1 MKGESPMIAPV
12 CGLRSGAPVGDRQE
26 RDNRRRSPPAHG
38 ARASAPSPPTTPVR
52 HRRPAG
58 PAWRVNL
65 TMPLQAQHIAAAL
78 GFKLQEPSRNQ

>member
-1 MKGESPMIAPV
+1 
-12 CGLRSGAPVGDRQE
+12 
-26 RDNRRRSPPAHG
+26 
-38 ARASAPSPPTTPVR
+38 VR

-78 GFKLQEPSRNQ
+78 GFKLQEPSRNR